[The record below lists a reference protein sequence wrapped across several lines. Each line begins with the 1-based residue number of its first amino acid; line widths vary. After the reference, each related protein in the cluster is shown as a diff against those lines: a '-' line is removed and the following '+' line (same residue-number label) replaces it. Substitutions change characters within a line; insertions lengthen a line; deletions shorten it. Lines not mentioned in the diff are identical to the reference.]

1 MTREPLWTRDF
12 ITISTVFFLVALVF
26 YLLMVTMA
34 SYAASA
40 FSVTESMAGLVTG
53 IFIIGALTGRIFT
66 SKLMSRIG
74 SKRTLLMGLGL
85 FTIGS
90 GLYFFAVNIPLL
102 LTIRFFHGMSTG
114 ITLNASA
121 TLVALMIPFARR
133 AEGIGYFS
141 TASVLSTA
149 LGPFL
154 GIFLLEKAGLFFIFG
169 FCLVLSLTSLT
180 LALRISTPAADIKR
194 RPAPQPA
201 SDNDTN
207 PAITSTNTSTSTSIS
222 TSTPS
227 AKPRDG
233 QKGFALSDTFEI
245 TALPI
250 ALVIM
255 LMGFSYSS
263 ILSFITLYAID
274 IDLVWAA
281 SFYFVVYAVTIILTR
296 PFTGR
301 LMDLRG
307 ANFVAYPALLI
318 YLAGMIL
325 LSQTRHGLV
334 LLLAAAIIGLGY
346 GNFNTVA
353 QTLSISRVPSDRIS
367 VATTTYFI
375 FLELG
380 LGLGPYLLGTLISL
394 TGYRIMYLS
403 MAAVIVVAAVLY
415 YVFYGR
421 HEARRE

>member
-1 MTREPLWTRDF
+1 MPREPLWTRNF
-12 ITISTVFFLVALVF
+12 ITLSIVFFLVALVF

-34 SYAASA
+34 SYAATA

-66 SKLMSRIG
+66 SKLMSQIG
-74 SKRTLLMGLGL
+74 SRRTLLMGLGL
-85 FTIGS
+85 FTVGS
-90 GLYFFAVNIPLL
+90 GLYFFAANIPLL

-154 GIFLLEKAGLFFIFG
+154 GIFLLEKAGLHFIFG
-169 FCLVLSLTSLT
+169 FCFALSLISFVLSL
-180 LALRISTPAADIKR
+180 RISAPAADV
-194 RPAPQPA
+194 A
-201 SDNDTN
+201 SG
-207 PAITSTNTSTSTSIS
+207 PI
-222 TSTPS
+222 
-227 AKPRDG
+227 R
-233 QKGFALSDTFEI
+233 KGFKLSDTFEI

-250 ALVIM
+250 SIIIM
-255 LMGFSYSS
+255 LLGFSYSS
-263 ILSFITLYAID
+263 ILSFITLYAKAV
-274 IDLVWAA
+274 DLVWAA
-281 SFYFVVYAVTIILTR
+281 SYYFVVYAITIILTR

-307 ANFVAYPALLI
+307 ANLVAYPALLI
-318 YLAGMIL
+318 YVAGMIL
-325 LSQTRHGLV
+325 LSQSRHGIV

-346 GNFNTVA
+346 GNFNSVA
-353 QTLSISRVPSDRIS
+353 QTLSISRVPSSRIS

-394 TGYRIMYLS
+394 TGYRVMYLS
-403 MAAVIVVAAVLY
+403 MSGVILAAAVLY
-415 YVFYGR
+415 HLFYGR
-421 HEARRE
+421 HERRQE

>member
-1 MTREPLWTRDF
+1 MTREPLWTRNF
-12 ITISTVFFLVALVF
+12 ITISIVFFLVALVF

-85 FTIGS
+85 FTLGS

-121 TLVALMIPFARR
+121 TLVALMVPFARR
-133 AEGIGYFS
+133 AEGIAYFS

-154 GIFLLEKAGLFFIFG
+154 GIFLLEKAGLHFIFG
-169 FCLVLSLTSLT
+169 FCLTLSLISFTLSLR
-180 LALRISTPAADIKR
+180 LSTPAI
-194 RPAPQPA
+194 
-201 SDNDTN
+201 DTGAN
-207 PAITSTNTSTSTSIS
+207 P
-222 TSTPS
+222 P
-227 AKPRDG
+227 
-233 QKGFALSDTFEI
+233 QKGFKLSDTFEV

-250 ALVIM
+250 SLIIM
-255 LMGFSYSS
+255 LLGFSYSS
-263 ILSFITLYAID
+263 ILSFITLYAKAV
-274 IDLVWAA
+274 DLVWAA
-281 SFYFVVYAVTIILTR
+281 SFYFVVYAITIILTR

-307 ANFVAYPALLI
+307 ANLVAYPTLLA
-318 YLAGMIL
+318 YFAGMIL
-325 LSQTRHGLV
+325 LSQSRHGV
-334 LLLAAAIIGLGY
+334 ALLLAAAIIGFGF
-346 GNFNTVA
+346 GNVSSVA
-353 QTLSISRVPSDRIS
+353 QTLSISRVPSARIS

-394 TGYRIMYLS
+394 TGYRVMYLS
-403 MAAVIVVAAVLY
+403 MSGVIIVAALLY
-415 YVFYGR
+415 HLFYGR
-421 HEARRE
+421 HERRSE

>member
-1 MTREPLWTRDF
+1 MPREPLWTRNF
-12 ITISTVFFLVALVF
+12 ITISIVFFLVALVF

-34 SYAASA
+34 SYAATDFNAS
-40 FSVTESMAGLVTG
+40 ENMAGLVTG

-66 SKLMSRIG
+66 SKLMSQIG
-74 SKRTLLMGLGL
+74 SRRTLLMGLAL
-85 FTIGS
+85 FTMGS

-102 LTIRFFHGMSTG
+102 LVIRFFHGMSTG

-154 GIFLLEKAGLFFIFG
+154 GIFLLDKAGLHFIFG
-169 FCLVLSLTSLT
+169 FC
-180 LALRISTPAADIKR
+180 
-194 RPAPQPA
+194 
-201 SDNDTN
+201 
-207 PAITSTNTSTSTSIS
+207 
-222 TSTPS
+222 
-227 AKPRDG
+227 
-233 QKGFALSDTFEI
+233 FALSLISFILSLRLSAFSADTASSSTRRGFRLTDTFEI

-250 ALVIM
+250 SLIIM
-255 LMGFSYSS
+255 LLGFSYSS
-263 ILSFITLYAID
+263 ILSFITLYAKAV
-274 IDLVWAA
+274 DLVWAA
-281 SFYFVVYAVTIILTR
+281 SFYFVVYAITIILTR

-301 LMDLRG
+301 LMDLSG
-307 ANFVAYPALLI
+307 ANRIAYPTLLA
-318 YLAGMIL
+318 YLVGMVL
-325 LSQTRHGLV
+325 LSQSRHRIT

-353 QTLSISRVPSDRIS
+353 QTLSISRVPSARIS

-394 TGYRIMYLS
+394 TGYRVMYLS
-403 MAAVIVVAAVLY
+403 MSGVIVAAAVLY
-415 YVFYGR
+415 HLFYGR
-421 HEARRE
+421 VEQRRE